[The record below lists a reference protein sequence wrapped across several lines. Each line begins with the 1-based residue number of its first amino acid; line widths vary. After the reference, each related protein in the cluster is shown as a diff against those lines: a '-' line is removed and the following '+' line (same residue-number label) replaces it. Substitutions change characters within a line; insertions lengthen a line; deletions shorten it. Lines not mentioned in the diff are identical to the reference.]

1 MFGFAISSSTIDI
14 LKDET
19 YIALSAQI
27 YTKAGGST
35 CLTYSVIGSTIA
47 NSISFAKCKDSDFPT
62 ISSTL
67 VSLKLITF
75 SYQRFR

>member
-14 LKDET
+14 LRDET

-27 YTKAGGST
+27 YTKAGGSI
-35 CLTYSVIGSTIA
+35 CLIHSVIGSTIA

-67 VSLKLITF
+67 VNLKLIIF